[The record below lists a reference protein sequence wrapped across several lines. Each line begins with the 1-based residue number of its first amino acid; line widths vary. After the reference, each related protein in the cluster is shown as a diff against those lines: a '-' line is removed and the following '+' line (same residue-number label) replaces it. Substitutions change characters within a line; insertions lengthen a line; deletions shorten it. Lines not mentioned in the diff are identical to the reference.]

1 MTFFQ
6 LFLLEDRREKKFDY
20 YARVLQKAFKK
31 YFNQQK
37 FLREKEEAAGTPFHF
52 LRRPK
57 RYNDR
62 FFSQT
67 FSI

>member
-1 MTFFQ
+1 MTLFQ

-37 FLREKEEAAGTPFHF
+37 FLREKEEAAGMPFLF
-52 LRRPK
+52 
-57 RYNDR
+57 
-62 FFSQT
+62 
-67 FSI
+67 

>member
-1 MTFFQ
+1 MTLFQ

-37 FLREKEEAAGTPFHF
+37 FLREKEEAAGTPFLF
-52 LRRPK
+52 IRRAI
-57 RYNDR
+57 RSNDR
-62 FFSQT
+62 FLS
-67 FSI
+67 